1 MGLLDHISDEAS
13 TAFSDFDESVMWTP
27 AGGTPTSIAG
37 VHDLVSELLD
47 IGEILEADGVAARL
61 DVPTESVPGI
71 ALGDTV
77 TVRGATYRVV
87 GHEPDGTGRTVIV
100 LGV

>member
-1 MGLLDHISDEAS
+1 MPLLSHIAAEAQ
-13 TAFSDFDESVMWTP
+13 TAFADFDESATWTP
-27 AGGTPTSIAG
+27 AGGSPTPIAG

-47 IGEILEADGVAARL
+47 LGEILEADGAAARL
-61 DVPTESVPGI
+61 DVPTALVPGI
-71 ALGDTV
+71 ALGDAV

-87 GHEPDGTGRTVIV
+87 GHEPDGTGRTILV